1 MIAVA
6 NTNKI
11 NHEGSSLLKESI
23 YDFDSK
29 TLEVTFQNG
38 AKYMYTN
45 IDAETYQEFS
55 TVESKGSF
63 FGKNIR
69 GKFEYKKIEED
80 GNQKSE

>member
-1 MIAVA
+1 MIAVT

-55 TVESKGSF
+55 AVESKGSY

-69 GKFEYKKIEED
+69 GKFEYQKVEED